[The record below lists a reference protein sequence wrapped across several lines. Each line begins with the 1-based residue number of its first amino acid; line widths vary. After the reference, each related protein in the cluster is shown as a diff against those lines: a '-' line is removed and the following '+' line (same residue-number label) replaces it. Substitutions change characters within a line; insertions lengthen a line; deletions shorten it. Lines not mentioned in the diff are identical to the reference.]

1 MFTCKQYPDK
11 QSAVTLKLGS
21 PGPRYEPLLQL
32 LRTAETLWNVSR
44 LFFDRWD
51 ISPSQFN
58 VLNLASL
65 DRDGLTQSE
74 LSRKLIMHRSNVTG
88 LVDRL
93 EQRSLVIRR
102 SEPGDRR
109 AWRIVLTKK
118 GEKLLAEILPEY
130 YRLAEE
136 VWGPISPSEA
146 ERVAVDM
153 ANLSA
158 HAVEL
163 LTTKQNHNA

>member
-1 MFTCKQYPDK
+1 MSFK
-11 QSAVTLKLGS
+11 AGM

-44 LFFDRWD
+44 VFLDRWE

-65 DRDGLTQSE
+65 TEDGLTQSE
-74 LSRKLIMHRSNVTG
+74 LSRKLIMHRSNLTG

-93 EQRSLVIRR
+93 EQRSLVKRR

-109 AWRIVLTKK
+109 AWRIVLTIK
-118 GEKLLAEILPEY
+118 GKKLLAEILPQY
-130 YRLAEE
+130 HQLAEQ
-136 VWGPISPSEA
+136 VWGTISVGEA
-146 ERVAVDM
+146 ERIAGDLGK
-153 ANLSA
+153 LSG
-158 HAVEL
+158 HAAAL
-163 LTTKQNHNA
+163 LTSISDDTR

>member
-1 MFTCKQYPDK
+1 MTPKL
-11 QSAVTLKLGS
+11 SA

-44 LFFDRWD
+44 LFFDRWE

-65 DRDGLTQSE
+65 ASEGLTQSE

-93 EQRSLVIRR
+93 ELRSLVKRR

-136 VWGPISPSEA
+136 VWGTISPSEA
-146 ERVAVDM
+146 KRLAAEM
-153 ANLSA
+153 ALLSA
-158 HAVEL
+158 QAAEI
-163 LTTKQNHNA
+163 LTLTQNQNL